1 MSTRHEGKPL
11 SALTTGAYRSYVPGQ
26 SSGIQQTVTSSSMRP
41 LLDGQQFDI
50 VVIGGGING
59 VAIAGECARA
69 GRRVLLLEQND
80 FASGTTSR
88 ATRIIHG
95 GLRYLQYAEIGLV
108 RESLRERD
116 RLVRERPHLV
126 RPLRFVLALDAG
138 SRVSAL
144 QVRAGLWLYGK
155 LAGRRWSPDHYK
167 LATHQLETELD
178 SGKSWSLFEYDD
190 AQCEFPERLV
200 AEWVS
205 EAGRAGATVCN
216 YTIALD
222 IVQVDGRVTGLVC
235 RDRISGKECAVA
247 CNWVINATGPW
258 VDQVC
263 AEASVPT
270 GGRLVG
276 GVRGSHL
283 VLPPFTGAPETA
295 LYTQGVDGRAIFV
308 IPWNQ
313 QILLGTTEVPD
324 SGDPSTVEPSA
335 GETDYLLQSL
345 NTLFPNAALGV
356 SDVHYAFAG
365 IRPLPFMEGAA
376 PSAITR
382 KAILYDHRQDG
393 LEGMIS
399 IIGGKLTTAA
409 SLARKCAKAL
419 GIDPIPVSE
428 APVPITTANGIE
440 ATLRHWG
447 DAMARQTGVP
457 PSLAQQIASM
467 YGPNAL
473 EILRIA
479 ASDEHLMQALCPH
492 TQHVVAEAVY
502 AFRSEYAVT
511 LADILLRR
519 VPAALGSCWSAEC
532 TRSAAKRI
540 GAVLGW
546 DEREME
552 WQFEAAELERT
563 AFMKKPEDVPLP
575 RDVSP
580 SAHRLA

>member
-1 MSTRHEGKPL
+1 MNA
-11 SALTTGAYRSYVPGQ
+11 SAARS
-26 SSGIQQTVTSSSMRP
+26 
-41 LLDGQQFDI
+41 LADGQQFDI

-59 VAIAGECARA
+59 VAIARECVRA
-69 GRRVLLLEQND
+69 GRSVLLLEQND

-88 ATRIIHG
+88 STRIIHG

-155 LAGRRWSPDHYK
+155 LAGRRWSPDTDK
-167 LATHQLETELD
+167 FATRQLEAELD
-178 SGKSWSLFEYDD
+178 SGKEWSLFDYDD

-200 AEWVS
+200 AEWVT
-205 EAGRAGATVCN
+205 EAAGAGATIWN
-216 YTIALD
+216 YAIALD
-222 IVQVDGRVTGLVC
+222 VVQVNGRVTGLIC
-235 RDRISGKECAVA
+235 RDRLSGKEYGVA
-247 CNWVINATGPW
+247 CNWIINATGPW

-263 AEASVPT
+263 AEAGVPT

-283 VLPPFTGAPETA
+283 VLPRFTGAPQTA

-308 IPWNQ
+308 IPWNHQ
-313 QILLGTTEVPD
+313 VLLGTTEIQD
-324 SGDPSTVEPSA
+324 AGDPSAVEPSA
-335 GETDYLLQSL
+335 GETEYLLQSL
-345 NTLFPNAALGV
+345 NTLFPHAALGI

-365 IRPLPFMEGAA
+365 IRPLPYMEGAA

-382 KAILYDHRQDG
+382 KAILYDHKQDG

-399 IIGGKLTTAA
+399 VIGGKLTTAA
-409 SLARKCAKAL
+409 SLARKCAKAI
-419 GIDPIPVSE
+419 GIRPEAVSE
-428 APVPITTANGIE
+428 VTVPITSANGIE
-440 ATLRHWG
+440 ATLRHWA
-447 DAMARQTGVP
+447 DTMARQTGVP
-457 PSLAQQIASM
+457 TSLAHQVASL
-467 YGPNAL
+467 YGPSAQA
-473 EILRIA
+473 ILRIA
-479 ASDEHLMQALCPH
+479 GPDERLMKPLCPH
-492 TQHVVAEAVY
+492 TQHVVAEAVH

-519 VPAALGSCWSAEC
+519 VPAALGACWSAEC
-532 TRSAAKRI
+532 TKSAAERV
-540 GAVLGW
+540 GAVMGW
-546 DEREME
+546 SEQEIE
-552 WQFEAAELERT
+552 WQIETAELERT
-563 AFMKKPEDVPLP
+563 AFMKKPETVPHP